1 MPCLKNSDVSSV
13 EGDHDRKWGEVTGN
27 GDGDRERDEEKGDSR
42 DADRDGER
50 DSGVEVIWD

>member
-27 GDGDRERDEEKGDSR
+27 GDGDRERDEESR
-42 DADRDGER
+42 DTDRDGER
-50 DSGVEVIWD
+50 DSGVGVIWD